1 MTASMAKYLAFARA
15 ARTQALSE
23 RGEIYGRMAFFA
35 IILGVFSSLWQA
47 VADAGMPVA
56 AEPKTL
62 VWYLAATEWILL
74 STPPVHLEIQEALRR
89 GDVVY
94 ELGRPVP
101 YVLAEIAKGLG
112 VLSIRLPILGA
123 TAVACAFAFT
133 GRMPPAERILV
144 FVPFGLV
151 AAALMTVWHVW
162 IGLLA
167 FWLEDVAPVYWVWQ
181 KLAFVLGGLMLP
193 LTMYPGLVQAVAAI
207 TPFPA
212 LLGAPAS
219 LVLETVSA
227 TPWQLTRDLAFW
239 GVATAAGIGW
249 TFRRASAALSV
260 NGG

>member
-1 MTASMAKYLAFARA
+1 
-15 ARTQALSE
+15 
-23 RGEIYGRMAFFA
+23 
-35 IILGVFSSLWQA
+35 
-47 VADAGMPVA
+47 
-56 AEPKTL
+56 
-62 VWYLAATEWILL
+62 
-74 STPPVHLEIQEALRR
+74 
-89 GDVVY
+89 
-94 ELGRPVP
+94 
-101 YVLAEIAKGLG
+101 
-112 VLSIRLPILGA
+112 
-123 TAVACAFAFT
+123 
-133 GRMPPAERILV
+133 
-144 FVPFGLV
+144 
-151 AAALMTVWHVW
+151 MTVWHVW